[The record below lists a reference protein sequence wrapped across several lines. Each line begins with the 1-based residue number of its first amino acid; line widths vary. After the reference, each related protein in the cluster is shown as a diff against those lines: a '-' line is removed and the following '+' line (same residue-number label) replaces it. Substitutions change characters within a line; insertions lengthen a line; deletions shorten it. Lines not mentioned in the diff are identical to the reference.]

1 MEAVEL
7 RGLLSPSSS
16 NPLERV
22 SMEAEA
28 VEHARMTTLDSCRD
42 DASVTFDVAASGP
55 SESSPLKSVS
65 STLSY

>member
-7 RGLLSPSSS
+7 RGLLSPSLS

-42 DASVTFDVAASGP
+42 SVTFDVAASGT

-65 STLSY
+65 STLNY